1 MTEAEFIEQIV
12 AAGLVVLDD
21 DEGYHICKQYDKN
34 TTLATLSRQTVEAAD
49 QESIAYMLAN
59 IDSMASRP
67 VQAQERHLGLRE
79 LITFI
84 KITFLIGPRTA
95 WRLLS
100 AAREQRK
107 QGRKVYMISARVRH
121 DE

>member
-1 MTEAEFIEQIV
+1 MTEEQFIEQIV
-12 AAGLVVLDD
+12 ASGLVVLDD
-21 DEGYHICKQYDKN
+21 DEGYHICKEYDKD
-34 TTLATLSRQTVEAAD
+34 TALATLSRQSVEAAD

-67 VQAQERHLGLRE
+67 PQAQERHLGLRE
-79 LITFI
+79 FITFI
-84 KITFLIGPRTA
+84 KITFLVGPRTA
-95 WRLLS
+95 WRLLR

-107 QGRKVYMISARVRH
+107 QGRKVYMISAKVKH